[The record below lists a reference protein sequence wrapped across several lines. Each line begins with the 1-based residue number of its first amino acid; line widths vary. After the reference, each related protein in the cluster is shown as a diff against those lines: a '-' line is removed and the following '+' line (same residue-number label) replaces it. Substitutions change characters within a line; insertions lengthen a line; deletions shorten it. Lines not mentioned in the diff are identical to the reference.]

1 VGKIAAEAIESLSLV
16 GGFADPFEA
25 PA

>member
-1 VGKIAAEAIESLSLV
+1 VKIAGEAIESLSLV

-25 PA
+25 PV